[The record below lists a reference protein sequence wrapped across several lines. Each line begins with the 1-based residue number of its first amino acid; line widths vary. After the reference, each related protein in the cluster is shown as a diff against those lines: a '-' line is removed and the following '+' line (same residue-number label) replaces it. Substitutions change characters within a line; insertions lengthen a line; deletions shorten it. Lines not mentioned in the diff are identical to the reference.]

1 MVPIR
6 GGNWNNGSNAG
17 VFNLNLNN
25 ARSNS
30 NTNIGARPDSDS
42 PRTARADGGT
52 KGGVFRRAARPA
64 KSAFRRLSGRPA
76 TSRFERQTAVL

>member
-6 GGNWNNGSNAG
+6 GGNWNNGANAG
-17 VFNLNLNN
+17 VFYLNLNN

-42 PRTARADGGT
+42 PRSQQWHGGT
-52 KGGVFRRAARPA
+52 KGGVFLRAARPA

-76 TSRFERQTAVL
+76 TSRLERQATIS